1 MGYLI
6 DSNVLSELRKPKCV
20 KQVTGWFRDR
30 TPSELFTSVLV
41 LAELRR
47 GSLLV
52 RRRDPVSADK
62 LDRWISDLQI
72 AFEDRVLVVSRAVA
86 DRWAELM
93 VPDPVSVI
101 DGLLAATA
109 LVHDLT
115 LVTRNTKDVA
125 RTGANLFDP
134 FQLPP

>member
-1 MGYLI
+1 
-6 DSNVLSELRKPKCV
+6 
-20 KQVTGWFRDR
+20 
-30 TPSELFTSVLV
+30 
-41 LAELRR
+41 
-47 GSLLV
+47 
-52 RRRDPVSADK
+52 VSADK

-93 VPDPVSVI
+93 VPDPLSVI

-125 RTGANLFDP
+125 RTGANLFNP
-134 FQLPP
+134 FHLPP

>member
-1 MGYLI
+1 
-6 DSNVLSELRKPKCV
+6 
-20 KQVTGWFRDR
+20 
-30 TPSELFTSVLV
+30 V
-41 LAELRR
+41 LA
-47 GSLLV
+47 
-52 RRRDPVSADK
+52 
-62 LDRWISDLQI
+62 
-72 AFEDRVLVVSRAVA
+72 VSRAVA

-115 LVTRNTKDVA
+115 LVTRNIKDVA

>member
-1 MGYLI
+1 M
-6 DSNVLSELRKPKCV
+6 
-20 KQVTGWFRDR
+20 
-30 TPSELFTSVLV
+30 
-41 LAELRR
+41 
-47 GSLLV
+47 
-52 RRRDPVSADK
+52 
-62 LDRWISDLQI
+62 
-72 AFEDRVLVVSRAVA
+72 A

-109 LVHDLT
+109 LVHGLT